1 MTDLL
6 GTGCNPGS
14 YKSGANSCKPCEQ
27 GTWSGAGET
36 ICHECP
42 AGQYTSNRLSCRDCP
57 AGKCSDKKSYQ
68 CKSCG
73 VGQVSDR
80 KSSVCTTCP
89 AGTYASHSDNK
100 CKPCSKGTYSSQDSV
115 DSCTLCPAGS
125 YSGSGQKECRPCS
138 TGQHFNLKLSTCV
151 DCMPSFYS
159 SNPQNPCRK
168 CSRGKY
174 SAAKEGSCHACPAGS
189 KANAG
194 QTGCNPVPTRCPT
207 PAPTRSPEYMIIVD
221 CAPSFYRYDYI
232 KDGRTYQGC
241 KKCEPGTYTSD
252 FSTVC
257 YTCPQGQTVN
267 AGQTGCIP
275 AVEPT
280 PEPTLSPTEY
290 MIIVDCAPSYYRYD
304 YVKDGRTYQGCRKC
318 EPRTYTSGSTTR
330 CSRCP
335 PGRTVNAEQTGCIPA
350 VEPTPEPTPAPTLSP
365 TEYNMIW
372 VDCSPSFYRYD
383 YIKDGNPYQG
393 CKKCEPGTYTSGF
406 STVCYTC
413 PQGQTVNAEQTGCI
427 PAEEPTY
434 QPSRSPQIIMVDC
447 APSYYL
453 YTYIKDGRTKQ
464 GCKKCEPGTYTSDF
478 ATACSTCPAGQTVN
492 AEQTGCIPAEEPISG
507 PTISPTGITLAHCTA
522 SYYRTYQGCKKC
534 APGTYSSGF
543 ATSCSTCPAGQTV
556 NAEQTGC
563 IKPTPEPTH
572 EPTHKPTHEPTYEP
586 THNPT
591 PTDDIT
597 CPPSYYKILYTS
609 NGKNYHKCL
618 KCDAGTYSSSVTN
631 GCTSCDIGQTVNPE
645 QTGCIQ
651 L

>member
-1 MTDLL
+1 MTDLM

-36 ICHECP
+36 VCHECP

-232 KDGRTYQGC
+232 KDG
-241 KKCEPGTYTSD
+241 
-252 FSTVC
+252 
-257 YTCPQGQTVN
+257 
-267 AGQTGCIP
+267 
-275 AVEPT
+275 
-280 PEPTLSPTEY
+280 
-290 MIIVDCAPSYYRYD
+290 
-304 YVKDGRTYQGCRKC
+304 
-318 EPRTYTSGSTTR
+318 
-330 CSRCP
+330 
-335 PGRTVNAEQTGCIPA
+335 
-350 VEPTPEPTPAPTLSP
+350 
-365 TEYNMIW
+365 
-372 VDCSPSFYRYD
+372 
-383 YIKDGNPYQG
+383 NPYQG
-393 CKKCEPGTYTSGF
+393 CKKCEPGTYTSSF

-413 PQGQTVNAEQTGCI
+413 PAGQTVNAEQTGCI
-427 PAEEPTY
+427 PAEGPTY
-434 QPSRSPQIIMVDC
+434 QPSRRPQIIMVDC

-492 AEQTGCIPAEEPISG
+492 AEQTGCIPAVEPTPE
-507 PTISPTGITLAHCTA
+507 PTLRPTEYNMIWVDCSP
-522 SYYRTYQGCKKC
+522 SFYRYDYIKDGNPYQGCKKC
-534 APGTYSSGF
+534 EPGTYTSSFSTVCYTCPAGQTVNAEQTGCIPAEGPTYQPSRRPQIIMVDCAPSYYLYTYIKDGRTKQGCKKCEPGTYTSDF
-543 ATSCSTCPAGQTV
+543 ATACSTCPAGQTV

-563 IKPTPEPTH
+563 IKPTPEPTPA
-572 EPTHKPTHEPTYEP
+572 PTHKPTHEPTYEP

-597 CPPSYYKILYTS
+597 CPPSYYKILYTN

-651 L
+651 P